1 MCADGLPEQACQEA
15 VAIELGR
22 DLLRLGI
29 DPFITRLVG
38 DDNAQRL
45 WERHAYGDGDDDHR
59 CPYTHAHTRHWCG
72 YERCRDS

>member
-1 MCADGLPEQACQEA
+1 MCVDGLPEQACKEA
-15 VAIELGR
+15 VALELGR

-38 DDNAQRL
+38 GANARQL
-45 WERHAYGDGDDDHR
+45 WERHAYSGDDEHA

-72 YERCRDS
+72 YEDCRES